1 MAQLTWQNIN
11 ADGLNGAVANA
22 QNASNT
28 MYSRVGDLVK
38 AGQGLL
44 GDIQQGIKDQ
54 WEFEREENTQEVI
67 NRMHR
72 ANSIE
77 EMNAIRD
84 SIASGSLRNQFGNK
98 VDLSK
103 INQVQ
108 ASWIDDVNTRA
119 SKLNESKDWSDA
131 AIQLK
136 GQIDSLIIAGKA
148 DEARKLLS
156 ENAGMLSNK
165 TANDLM
171 ATIINKYH
179 SDREH
184 GLDIRRV
191 LATENQT
198 NANIEQIKANTNQTN
213 AKTQQIQQEIH
224 NARIEAEQKTLEE
237 KRKWNESL
245 LVNQEEFYKDL
256 QLQGGTLE
264 QLLGT
269 ARNDPQ
275 LKSVVMALDK
285 DDVQLAQT
293 ILETVLK
300 DNEDAYT
307 KGSSLLQDY
316 KQLNTN
322 IDNLH
327 KHYEAQLAKYR
338 ITGTG
343 IFSDDELNNAILKAQ
358 QYSKNAISKY
368 FPKTAED
375 TVQSE
380 AEQIK
385 NTVTNT
391 NEQTSSNKA
400 DLNEKVAQAEQQKQV
415 QNQEVNQTS
424 SPNIREGDDVQS
436 ELRQHSSVSG
446 SEDITTKANQVD
458 NSQNGNGAENSSI
471 KDTSSSYSSGKI
483 KYTPPS
489 YLSETEKSELEAL
502 NDEREQAIRN
512 RDALKVAETTK
523 QMADLTMQYE
533 KGASQLYDDRSIG
546 YYKGRLEKQREED
559 LKRVNDINVYN
570 AENEN
575 VAVEDQALLD
585 ELAKDPANALNSVK
599 KQRTKF
605 NAEVLKGNVPLE
617 EQKQA
622 DKRFNLLE
630 RSVKNLDQAILL
642 GRMYAGDPKISNE
655 KAIEAYNK
663 MVLET
668 AEQNVIANEAFH
680 MQQQWG
686 IQDDD
691 TLKLLAN
698 TIGSSNVK
706 LQMSSEGYPI
716 IYAKS
721 EEGRFVGDFDA
732 VADYVTYK
740 FPDLDDSKQNSVK
753 GKDITDSEGTWWD
766 NVDTKDL
773 LETAQVID
781 GIEDNIVRVIMSKT
795 FIDLTDKFAKDISSI
810 DSEEKRNELRA
821 EWKKQ
826 TENLKTVSQTIRG
839 SDAINIFEQ
848 KQRMNKNIAALNTAS
863 GSQNLIMSA
872 LSATNGK
879 IDTVGK
885 MKNVIEDLVS
895 VYGKVVPTNSPI
907 YKDKK
912 LYQEVEKIKQ
922 IQQVLGK
929 YFNKV
934 KEDTPGEKELGSG
947 SIIALRG
954 GANSLRNRQKE
965 NAKTQGKHFVE
976 NPKELDK
983 ILSAFSTAD
992 QLLKAVKNLKL
1003 IDPNFPIDE
1012 KFFEQNKKEIQEF
1025 YNKMLKNKNSYK
1037 YEAAN
1042 AQKAL

>member
-1 MAQLTWQNIN
+1 MAQLTWQNVN

-44 GDIQQGIKDQ
+44 GNIEQGIKDQ

-77 EMNAIRD
+77 EMNAVRD

-108 ASWIDDVNTRA
+108 ASWVNDVNTRA

-136 GQIDSLIIAGKA
+136 SQIDSLIISGRA
-148 DEARKLLS
+148 DEARKLLT
-156 ENAGMLSNK
+156 ENAGMLSNR
-165 TANDLM
+165 TANNLM
-171 ATIINKYH
+171 NSIIN
-179 SDREH
+179 
-184 GLDIRRV
+184 
-191 LATENQT
+191 
-198 NANIEQIKANTNQTN
+198 
-213 AKTQQIQQEIH
+213 
-224 NARIEAEQKTLEE
+224 NARDLEQKTLEE
-237 KRKWNESL
+237 KRNWNESL
-245 LVNQEEFYKDL
+245 LVNKEEFDKGL
-256 QLQGGTLE
+256 ELQGGTLE

-269 ARNDPQ
+269 ARKDPH

-293 ILETVLK
+293 ILEDVLK

-316 KQLNTN
+316 TQLKTN
-322 IDNLH
+322 INHLS
-327 KHYEAQLAKYR
+327 KHYEAQLSKAQVA
-338 ITGTG
+338 GMG
-343 IFSDDELNNAILKAQ
+343 IFSDDELKNAITKAQ
-358 QYSKNAISKY
+358 QYSKNALSRY

-375 TVQSE
+375 TSQAE

-391 NEQTSSNKA
+391 NEQTSYNKA
-400 DLNEKVAQAEQQKQV
+400 DLNEKVAQAEQQKQL

-424 SPNIREGDDVQS
+424 SPNIREGDGVQS
-436 ELRQHSSVSG
+436 ELRQNNSVSG
-446 SEDITTKANQVD
+446 SEDITTKVIQVD
-458 NSQNGNGAENSSI
+458 NQQGNNVSTNPGI
-471 KDTSSSYSSGKI
+471 KGTSSSYTSGKV

-489 YLSETEKSELEAL
+489 YLSEDERSELMAL

-512 RDALKVAETTK
+512 GDALKVAETTK

-533 KGASQLYDDRSIG
+533 KGASQLYDDRSVS
-546 YYKGRLEKQREED
+546 YYTGRLKKQQEED
-559 LKRVNDINVYN
+559 LKRVNDVNVYN

-575 VAVEDQALLD
+575 VAVEDQALLN
-585 ELAKDPANALNSVK
+585 ELAKDPANALNAVK

-617 EQKQA
+617 EQKQG

-630 RSVKNLDQAILL
+630 KSVKNLDQAILL
-642 GRMYAGDPKISNE
+642 GRQYAGDPRLSNE
-655 KAIEAYNK
+655 KALEAYNK
-663 MVLET
+663 MVLEE
-668 AEQNVIANEAFH
+668 AKDNVVANEAFY

-686 IQDDD
+686 IQDDN

-698 TIGSSNVK
+698 TIGSSNVR
-706 LQMSSEGYPI
+706 LRRSPEGYPI
-716 IYAKS
+716 IFAES
-721 EEGRFVGDFDA
+721 EEGRFVGNFNA
-732 VADYVTYK
+732 ATYYVKDK
-740 FPDLDDSKQNSVK
+740 FPDLDNSKQNSIR
-753 GKDITDSEGTWWD
+753 GKDITDSESQWWD
-766 NVDTKDL
+766 DVDTKHL
-773 LETAQVID
+773 LDTAKKID
-781 GIEDNIVRVIMSKT
+781 DIEDNTIRVIMGKT
-795 FIDLTDKFAKDISSI
+795 FIDLTDKLAKDIASA

-821 EWKKQ
+821 EWLKKVK
-826 TENLKTVSQTIRG
+826 NLEIVSQTIRG

-848 KQRMNKNIAALNTAS
+848 KQRMNKNIAALNTSS

-895 VYGKVVPTNSPI
+895 AYGKVLPTNSPI

-912 LYQEVEKIKQ
+912 LYQEVQKIKEAQ
-922 IQQVLGK
+922 EVLGK
-929 YFNKV
+929 VFNKV
-934 KEDTPGEKELGSG
+934 KEDVPTKGELDLISIIPLRTNPG
-947 SIIALRG
+947 SIIKR
-954 GANSLRNRQKE
+954 REE
-965 NAKTQGKHFVE
+965 NAKAQGKHFADTS
-976 NPKELDK
+976 KELDK
-983 ILSAFSTAD
+983 VLSAFSTAD
-992 QLLKAVKNLKL
+992 QLFKAAKNLKL
-1003 IDPNFPIDE
+1003 IDPNFPINVE
-1012 KFFEQNKKEIQEF
+1012 FFEQNKKEIQEF
-1025 YNKMLKNKNSYK
+1025 YNKMLKNKNAYK